1 MVKGESMKKKKNVN
15 KKRVALIVIP
25 IILLILII
33 GFATAINKKNDKNGV
48 FSLLEK
54 RWIEKNKSTV
64 VDVSVLND
72 LPIFGEEGEG
82 VFFDFLNDFT
92 EETGI
97 QFNMVPYKTSGEAS
111 SEYSFQM
118 TNSSALDDSELLFYT
133 DNYVLISKKNDEV
146 KKVSELKGVTIGT
159 LETDLNKVKNAFED
173 SELIMYNSYNNIEAI
188 VQALNNNDILYAIIP
203 KTIYINEIFSNN
215 YYIVHTISELSSN
228 YTFKISGT
236 EKSLNS
242 IFNKFYVRWSKE
254 KLDKS
259 YNQRLLTLYFKN
271 KEVDDETIANFEG
284 KEYVYGYVKNLP
296 YESKINDEFIGY
308 NSEILD
314 GFAKSMNIT
323 FKIKE
328 YNSINDLTNSL
339 NNGKV
344 DIAFNYYDF
353 DGLTND
359 YDFTFSPY
367 VEKIVV
373 LTHINNVTTSI
384 QSLKNLKDKDV
395 LMLDN
400 KLAGYLTKNY
410 GAKVKTYKK
419 ANSLFNAMNEDSIVI
434 LDYNVYDNYRNSEF
448 DDYKVIFDDRIKDL
462 DYNFIILNSTKN
474 KAFNGLF
481 KFYISNLQQDLYM
494 ARAKVKLQKDS
505 KKIDLTFVYIL
516 AGLFIL
522 LIASLVYLKIKYN
535 KNRINKNDRLKYVD
549 SLTSLKN
556 RHYLNKNYEKWQANK
571 IYPQSIIIVD
581 VNKIGHINDVYGHA
595 EGDMVLKKAANIL
608 INNQLEQSDIVRTNG
623 DEFLIY
629 MIGYEENKI
638 IAYMRKLNKE
648 FKNLPYNFGATLG
661 YSMIVDDIKTI
672 DDAINEAVLEVKT
685 NKEVN
690 SEANK

>member
-1 MVKGESMKKKKNVN
+1 MKKKKSVN
-15 KKRVALIVIP
+15 KKKVALIVIP
-25 IILLILII
+25 LILLTIVII
-33 GFATAINKKNDKNGV
+33 FAIFINNKNDENGV

-54 RWIEKNKSTV
+54 RWIEKNKSKI
-64 VDVSVLND
+64 VDVAVLND
-72 LPIFGEEGEG
+72 VPIFGEEGEG
-82 VFFDFLNDFT
+82 VFFDFLNDFSK
-92 EETGI
+92 ETNI
-97 QFNMVPYKTSGEAS
+97 QFNMIPYKTAGDSDSKYAFE
-111 SEYSFQM
+111 M
-118 TNSSALDDSELLFYT
+118 TNNTALNDSELLFYT
-133 DNYVLISKKNDEV
+133 DNYVLVSKDNEEV
-146 KKVSELKGVTIGT
+146 KKISDLKGVTIGT

-173 SELIMYNSYNNIEAI
+173 SDQIMYNSYNNIDGI
-188 VQALNNNDILYAIIP
+188 VAALNNNDILYAIIP

-228 YTFKISGT
+228 YVFKISGD
-236 EKSLNS
+236 EKTLNN
-242 IFNKFYVRWSKE
+242 IFNKFYIRWSRE

-259 YNQRLLTLYFKN
+259 YNKRLLTLYFEE

-284 KEYVYGYVKNLP
+284 KEYTYGFVKNLP
-296 YESKINDEFIGY
+296 YESKINDDFIGY

-328 YNSINDLTNSL
+328 YGSIKDLVKNL
-339 NNGKV
+339 NEGKI
-344 DIAFNYYDF
+344 DLAFNYYDF

-359 YDFTFSPY
+359 YDYSFSPY
-367 VEKIVV
+367 VEKVVV
-373 LTHINNVTTSI
+373 LTHINEVTTSI
-384 QSLKNLKDKDV
+384 QSLKNLKDKEV
-395 LMLDN
+395 LMIDN
-400 KLAGYLTKNY
+400 KLASYLTKKY
-410 GAKVKTYKK
+410 GVKVKTYKK
-419 ANSLFNAMNEDSIVI
+419 ASSLFNAMNDKSIVV
-434 LDYNVYDNYRNSEF
+434 LDYNLYDNYRNSELNN
-448 DDYKVIFDDRIKDL
+448 YKVIYDDRLKDI
-462 DYNFIILNSTKN
+462 DYNFIILNSSKN
-474 KAFNGLF
+474 KAFDGLF

-494 ARAKVKLQKDS
+494 ARAKVKLSKDS

-522 LIASLVYLKIKYN
+522 LIASLVYLKVKYN
-535 KNRINKNDRLKYVD
+535 RNRINKNDRLKYVD

-595 EGDMVLKKAANIL
+595 EGDLVLKNAANIL

-629 MIGYEENKI
+629 MIGYEENKV

-648 FKNLPYNFGATLG
+648 FKSLPYNFGATLG
-661 YSMIVDDIKTI
+661 YSMILDDIKTI

-690 SEANK
+690 AETNK

>member
-1 MVKGESMKKKKNVN
+1 MKKKKNIN

-25 IILLILII
+25 VFLLIII
-33 GFATAINKKNDKNGV
+33 IMFAIFINNKNDKNGV
-48 FSLLEK
+48 FSLIEK
-54 RWIEKNKSTV
+54 RWIEKNKSNV
-64 VDVSVLND
+64 VDVAVLND
-72 LPIFGEEGEG
+72 LPIFGEDGDG

-92 EETGI
+92 EETEI
-97 QFNMVPYKTSGEAS
+97 QFNMIPYKTSGT
-111 SEYSFQM
+111 SESNYSFEM
-118 TNSSALDDSELLFYT
+118 TNNTTLNDTELLFYT
-133 DNYVLISKKNDEV
+133 DNYVLISKDNTEV
-146 KKVSELKGVTIGT
+146 KKISDLKGVTIGT
-159 LETDLNKVKNAFED
+159 LETDLNKVKAAFED
-173 SELIMYNSYNNIEAI
+173 SDQIIYNSYSNIDSI
-188 VQALNNNDILYAIIP
+188 VASLNNNDILYAIIP

-215 YYIVHTISELSSN
+215 YYIVHSVSEISSN
-228 YTFKISGT
+228 YVLKINGE
-236 EKSLNS
+236 EKTLNNV
-242 IFNKFYVRWSKE
+242 IKKFYTRWSKE
-254 KLDKS
+254 NLDKS
-259 YNQRLLTLYFKN
+259 YNQRLLSLYFSE
-271 KEVDDETIANFEG
+271 KEVDDETIANFQG
-284 KEYVYGYVKNLP
+284 KEYTYGYVKNLP
-296 YESKINDEFIGY
+296 YESKINDDFIGY

-328 YNSINDLTNSL
+328 YGSIKDLTNNL

-359 YDFTFSPY
+359 FDYSFSPY
-367 VEKIVV
+367 NEKVVV

-395 LMLDN
+395 AMIDN
-400 KLAGYLTKNY
+400 KLADYVSKNY
-410 GAKVKTYKK
+410 GAKVKKYKK
-419 ANSLFNAMNEDSIVI
+419 SSSLFNAINENSIVV
-434 LDYNVYDNYRNSEF
+434 LDYNVYDNYRNSELDNF
-448 DDYKVIFDDRIKDL
+448 KVIYDDRTKDL
-462 DYNFIILNSTKN
+462 DYNFIILNTNKN

-516 AGLFIL
+516 VGLFIL
-522 LIASLVYLKIKYN
+522 LIISLIYLKVKYN
-535 KNRINKNDRLKYVD
+535 RNKISKNDRLKYVD

-556 RHYLNKNYEKWQANK
+556 RHYLNKNYEKWQENK

-629 MIGYEENKI
+629 MIGYEENKV

-648 FKNLPYNFGATLG
+648 FKSLPYNFGATLG

-690 SEANK
+690 TETNK

>member
-1 MVKGESMKKKKNVN
+1 MKKKRNIN
-15 KKRVALIVIP
+15 KKRIALVVIP
-25 IILLILII
+25 FILLAILITVAVI
-33 GFATAINKKNDKNGV
+33 VNNKNDKNGV
-48 FSLLEK
+48 FSLIEK

-72 LPIFGEEGEG
+72 LPIFGENGNG

-92 EETGI
+92 EETEI
-97 QFNMVPYKTSGEAS
+97 EFNMIPYKTSGES
-111 SEYSFQM
+111 SSKYAFEM
-118 TNSSALDDSELLFYT
+118 TNNVALSDTELLFYT
-133 DNYVLISKKNDEV
+133 DNYVLVSKDNTEV
-146 KKVSELKGVTIGT
+146 KKISDLRGVTIGT
-159 LETDLNKVKNAFED
+159 LETDLNKIKSAFED
-173 SELIMYNSYNNIEAI
+173 SDQIIYNSYSNIDSI
-188 VQALNNNDILYAIIP
+188 VSALNNNDILYAIIP

-215 YYIVHTISELSSN
+215 YYIVHSVSELSTN
-228 YTFKISGT
+228 YVLNINGD
-236 EKSLNS
+236 EKTLNN
-242 IFNKFYVRWSKE
+242 IINKFYTRWSKE
-254 KLDKS
+254 NLDKS
-259 YNQRLLTLYFKN
+259 YNERLLTLYFEE
-271 KEVDDETIANFEG
+271 KEIDDETIANFQG
-284 KEYVYGYVKNLP
+284 KEYTYGYVKNLP
-296 YESKINDEFIGY
+296 YESKINDDFIGY

-328 YNSINDLTNSL
+328 YNSVKDLTKNL

-344 DIAFNYYDF
+344 DLAFNYYDF

-359 YDFTFSPY
+359 FDYTFSPY
-367 VEKIVV
+367 NEKVVV
-373 LTHINNVTTSI
+373 LTHINNVTTSV

-395 LMLDN
+395 VMIDN
-400 KLAGYLTKNY
+400 KLAAYLTKNY

-419 ANSLFNAMNEDSIVI
+419 ATSLFNAIDEDSIVV
-434 LDYNVYDNYRNSEF
+434 LDYNLYDNYRNSEL
-448 DDYKVIFDDRIKDL
+448 DDYKVIYDDRTKDL
-462 DYNFIILNSTKN
+462 DYNFMILNSNKN

-494 ARAKVKLQKDS
+494 ARAKVKLSKDS
-505 KKIDLTFVYIL
+505 KKVDLTFVYIL
-516 AGLFIL
+516 VALFIL
-522 LIASLVYLKIKYN
+522 LIISLIYLKFKYN
-535 KNRINKNDRLKYVD
+535 RNRINKNDRLKYVD

-556 RHYLNKNYEKWQANK
+556 RHYLNKNYEKWQENK
-571 IYPQSIIIVD
+571 IYPQCIIIVD

-629 MIGYEENKI
+629 MIGYEENKV

-648 FKNLPYNFGATLG
+648 FKSLPYNFGATLG

-690 SEANK
+690 TEDK

>member
-1 MVKGESMKKKKNVN
+1 MKKKKNVN
-15 KKRVALIVIP
+15 KKRISLIIIP
-25 IILLILII
+25 LILLAIIIVFAVLI
-33 GFATAINKKNDKNGV
+33 NNKNDKNGV

-54 RWIEKNKSTV
+54 RWIEKNKSKI
-64 VDVSVLND
+64 VDVAVLND
-72 LPIFGEEGEG
+72 IPIFGEEGDG
-82 VFFDFLNDFT
+82 VFFDFLSDFSKET
-92 EETGI
+92 EIE
-97 QFNMVPYKTSGEAS
+97 FNMIPYKSSGEAS
-111 SEYSFQM
+111 AKYSFEM
-118 TNSSALDDSELLFYT
+118 TNNSSLDDSELLFYT
-133 DNYVLISKKNDEV
+133 DNYVLISKDNEEV
-146 KKVSELKGVTIGT
+146 KKITDLKGVTIGT
-159 LETDLNKVKNAFED
+159 LESDLNKVKSAFEESD
-173 SELIMYNSYNNIEAI
+173 QIIYNSYNNIDSI
-188 VQALNNNDILYAIIP
+188 VTALNNNDVLYAIIP

-215 YYIVHTISELSSN
+215 YYVVHNVSELSSKYVFN
-228 YTFKISGT
+228 IKGD

-242 IFNKFYVRWSKE
+242 ILKKYYIRWSKE
-254 KLDKS
+254 NLEKS
-259 YNQRLLTLYFKN
+259 YNKRLLTLYFDEKDI
-271 KEVDDETIANFEG
+271 DDETIANFEG
-284 KEYVYGYVKNLP
+284 KEYTYGFVKNLP

-328 YNSINDLTNSL
+328 YSSVKELVKNL
-339 NNGKV
+339 NRGKV
-344 DIAFNYYDF
+344 DLAFNYYDF

-359 YDFTFSPY
+359 YDYTFSPY
-367 VEKIVV
+367 NERVVV
-373 LTHINNVTTSI
+373 LTHLNNVTTSI
-384 QSLKNLKDKDV
+384 QSLKNLKDMNVDMV
-395 LMLDN
+395 DN
-400 KLAGYLTKNY
+400 KLSSYISKTY
-410 GAKVKTYKK
+410 GAKVKTFKK
-419 ANSLFNAMNEDSIVI
+419 ASSLFNAINEDSIVV
-434 LDYNVYDNYRNSEF
+434 LDYNLYDNYRNSEL
-448 DDYKVIFDDRIKDL
+448 DNYKVIYDDRTKNI
-462 DYNFIILNSTKN
+462 DYNFMVLNSSKN

-481 KFYISNLQQDLYM
+481 KFYISCLQQDLYM
-494 ARAKVKLQKDS
+494 AKAKVKLSKDS

-516 AGLFIL
+516 IGLFIL
-522 LIASLVYLKIKYN
+522 LIISLIYLKIKYN

-556 RHYLNKNYEKWQANK
+556 RHYLNKNYEKWQENK

-595 EGDMVLKKAANIL
+595 EGDKVLKYAANIL

-629 MIGYEENKI
+629 MIGYEENKV

-690 SEANK
+690 TEKK

>member
-1 MVKGESMKKKKNVN
+1 MKKKKNVN
-15 KKRVALIVIP
+15 KKRIALLVIP
-25 IILLILII
+25 VVLLAFIIM
-33 GFATAINKKNDKNGV
+33 FAIMINNKNDRNGV

-54 RWIEKNKSTV
+54 RWIEKNKSKV
-64 VDVSVLND
+64 VDISVLND
-72 LPIFGEEGEG
+72 LPIFGEEGDG
-82 VFFDFLNDFT
+82 VFFDFLKDFSA
-92 EETGI
+92 ETDI
-97 QFNMVPYKTSGEAS
+97 QFNMIPYKTSGSTS
-111 SEYSFQM
+111 SKYAFEM
-118 TNSSALDDSELLFYT
+118 TNNTTLSDTELLFYT
-133 DNYVLISKKNDEV
+133 DNYVLISKDNTEV
-146 KKVSELKGVTIGT
+146 KKISDLRGVTIGT
-159 LETDLNKVKNAFED
+159 LETDLNKVKGAFED
-173 SELIMYNSYNNIEAI
+173 SDQIIYNSYSNIDSI
-188 VQALNNNDILYAIIP
+188 VSSLNNNDILYAIIP

-215 YYIVHTISELSSN
+215 YYIVHSVSELSSN
-228 YTFKISGT
+228 YVLNINGD
-236 EKSLNS
+236 EKTLNN
-242 IFNKFYVRWSKE
+242 ILKKFYTRWSKE
-254 KLDKS
+254 NLDKS
-259 YNQRLLTLYFKN
+259 YNKRLLSLYFTE
-271 KEVDDETIANFEG
+271 KEVDDETIANFQG
-284 KEYVYGYVKNLP
+284 KEYTYGYVKNLP
-296 YESKINDEFIGY
+296 YESKINDDFIGY

-328 YNSINDLTNSL
+328 YGSVKDLVKNL
-339 NNGKV
+339 NNGKIDV
-344 DIAFNYYDF
+344 AFNYYDY

-359 YDFTFSPY
+359 FDYTFSPY
-367 VEKIVV
+367 NEKVVV
-373 LTHINNVTTSI
+373 LTHINNITTSI

-395 LMLDN
+395 MMVDN
-400 KLAGYLTKNY
+400 KLATYLSKNY
-410 GAKVKTYKK
+410 GAKVKTFKK
-419 ANSLFNAMNEDSIVI
+419 SSSLFNAVKEDSIVV
-434 LDYNVYDNYRNSEF
+434 LDYNLYDNYRNSELTNF
-448 DDYKVIFDDRIKDL
+448 KVIYDDRTKDI
-462 DYNFIILNSTKN
+462 DYNFIVLNSNKN

-516 AGLFIL
+516 VALFVL
-522 LIASLVYLKIKYN
+522 LIFSLIYLKVKYN
-535 KNRINKNDRLKYVD
+535 KNRITKNDRLKYVD

-595 EGDMVLKKAANIL
+595 EGDLVLKKAANIL

-629 MIGYEENKI
+629 MIGYEENKV

-648 FKNLPYNFGATLG
+648 FKSLPYNFGATLG

-690 SEANK
+690 AETNKQ

>member
-1 MVKGESMKKKKNVN
+1 MKKKKSIN
-15 KKRVALIVIP
+15 KKRLTLVLIP
-25 IILLILII
+25 LFLFILLIGIAVII
-33 GFATAINKKNDKNGV
+33 NNKNDKNGV

-72 LPIFGEEGEG
+72 LPIFGENGDG
-82 VFFDFLNDFT
+82 VFFDFLKDFT
-92 EETGI
+92 EETEI
-97 QFNMVPYKTSGEAS
+97 EFNMIPYKTNGS
-111 SEYSFQM
+111 SSSRYAFEM
-118 TNSSALDDSELLFYT
+118 TNNVALSDTELLFYT
-133 DNYVLISKKNDEV
+133 DNYVLISKDNTEV
-146 KKVSELKGVTIGT
+146 KKIADLKGVTIGT
-159 LETDLNKVKNAFED
+159 LETDLNKVKSAFED
-173 SELIMYNSYNNIEAI
+173 SDQIIYNSYNNIDS
-188 VQALNNNDILYAIIP
+188 VVNALNNNDILYAIIP
-203 KTIYINEIFSNN
+203 KTIYINDIFSNN
-215 YYIVHTISELSSN
+215 YYIVHCVSEISTN
-228 YTFKISGT
+228 YVLNINGE
-236 EKSLNS
+236 EKTLNN
-242 IFNKFYVRWSKE
+242 ILKKFYTRWSKE
-254 KLDKS
+254 NLDKS
-259 YNQRLLTLYFKN
+259 YNQRLLTLYFEE

-284 KEYVYGYVKNLP
+284 KEYTYGYVKNLP
-296 YESKINDEFIGY
+296 YESKINDDFIGY

-328 YNSINDLTNSL
+328 YNSIKDLTKNL

-344 DIAFNYYDF
+344 DLAFNYYDF
-353 DGLTND
+353 DSLTND
-359 YDFTFSPY
+359 FDYSFSPY
-367 VEKIVV
+367 NEKIVV
-373 LTHINNVTTSI
+373 LTHISNVTTSV

-395 LMLDN
+395 VMVDN
-400 KLAGYLTKNY
+400 KLASYLTKNY

-419 ANSLFNAMNEDSIVI
+419 ASSLFNAIDDDSIVV
-434 LDYNVYDNYRNSEF
+434 LDYNLYDNYRNSELN
-448 DDYKVIFDDRIKDL
+448 DYKVIYDDRTKDL
-462 DYNFIILNSTKN
+462 DYNFIILNSNKN

-505 KKIDLTFVYIL
+505 KKVDLTFVYIL
-516 AGLFIL
+516 VALFIL
-522 LIASLVYLKIKYN
+522 LILSLIYLKFKYN
-535 KNRINKNDRLKYVD
+535 KNKISKNDRLKYVD

-556 RHYLNKNYEKWQANK
+556 RHYLNKNYEKWQENK
-571 IYPQSIIIVD
+571 IYPQSIIIID

-595 EGDMVLKKAANIL
+595 EGDLVLKKAANIL

-629 MIGYEENKI
+629 MIGYEENKV

-648 FKNLPYNFGATLG
+648 FKTLPYNFGATLG

-690 SEANK
+690 TEEK